1 MNNLTT
7 LIPRIWSYIR
17 PYRVRFFSSIFFGIA
32 NVGGLALYPFL
43 LGLIINELSA
53 NVMDMVNNVPNAG
66 VNFAFVT
73 QYSIYLIIVFIIEVI
88 GQYFSLYLM
97 AGAIQNAM
105 HDLRRDISEKTNRI
119 PVSYFDTNQTGDILS
134 RTTNDVDT
142 ISNALQQSVINGFI
156 AVLTIVFSFG
166 MMLYIDWRM
175 TVLVVMAMFLSVL
188 ATKFITTRSQ
198 PIFDKQQ
205 NILGD
210 LFGFTQEQL
219 SGFTEIKAYNRQTQS
234 LEVFKEKNNEL
245 YKYGT
250 RSNFLSSILQ
260 PISTIIFNLAYVAV
274 VGFGGMGVLMGSF
287 TVGAIQSFLS
297 YISSVTQPINQLTQ
311 LVGLIQSAISA
322 GNRIIDYLDE
332 EEEFQRDTDQ
342 ELPSKV
348 KGHVV
353 FDHVKFGYS
362 NDNLLMDDV
371 SFEVLPGQTAAIV
384 GPTGAGKTTLIN
396 LLMRFYDVLDGEIR
410 IDGVNIKDI
419 SRHELRQHLGM
430 VLQDAWLF
438 SDTIMENIR
447 FGDLDA
453 AEYQV
458 REAAEIANVDKF
470 IDTLPGAYQM
480 EINDEGTNVS
490 QGQKQLMTIARAVIS
505 DPDILILDEATS
517 SVDTRLEHLI
527 QEAMDKVMANRTS
540 FVIAH
545 RLSTIRDADIILVMQ
560 NGTIIESGSHDVLM
574 AKNGFYADLYNSQFN
589 KEAPADIH
597 MSF

>member
-1 MNNLTT
+1 M
-7 LIPRIWSYIR
+7 
-17 PYRVRFFSSIFFGIA
+17 
-32 NVGGLALYPFL
+32 
-43 LGLIINELSA
+43 
-53 NVMDMVNNVPNAG
+53 
-66 VNFAFVT
+66 
-73 QYSIYLIIVFIIEVI
+73 
-88 GQYFSLYLM
+88 
-97 AGAIQNAM
+97 
-105 HDLRRDISEKTNRI
+105 
-119 PVSYFDTNQTGDILS
+119 
-134 RTTNDVDT
+134 
-142 ISNALQQSVINGFI
+142 
-156 AVLTIVFSFG
+156 
-166 MMLYIDWRM
+166 
-175 TVLVVMAMFLSVL
+175 
-188 ATKFITTRSQ
+188 
-198 PIFDKQQ
+198 
-205 NILGD
+205 
-210 LFGFTQEQL
+210 
-219 SGFTEIKAYNRQTQS
+219 
-234 LEVFKEKNNEL
+234 
-245 YKYGT
+245 
-250 RSNFLSSILQ
+250 SSILQ